1 MKKELKHYVK
11 MGGFCNIS
19 DQKCDNLGARE
30 MKKTGCIKKHG
41 LLVEVKRHVE
51 WMWDTMKII
60 CQEITLFSDF
70 SKWIDD
76 IAPY

>member
-30 MKKTGCIKKHG
+30 MKKTGCIKKTWIAC
-41 LLVEVKRHVE
+41 R
-51 WMWDTMKII
+51 
-60 CQEITLFSDF
+60 
-70 SKWIDD
+70 SKETCGMDVGYNEDNMLGNNIVFRFQQMD
-76 IAPY
+76 